1 MSKFLII
8 KNFLKKILHPTLA
21 HDNVEDP
28 LGFLRDAEPRALVFK
43 IPLDRFRA
51 EQPSRIVVRLPK
63 IRRHR
68 TGSGVA
74 GEANSRQEE
83 KSPRFDF
90 LFLFEAVTF
99 ECEQ

>member
-74 GEANSRQEE
+74 GGEFKRKE
-83 KSPRFDF
+83 KSPRFDLF
-90 LFLFEAVTF
+90 LFLKQCRLS